1 MEAQRVSE
9 LINTAYTKCLEVGNK
24 NQYECISDMLMT
36 KLYDDMNNAIY
47 DINTELRLVLIR
59 LVPVL
64 KFNTKNELIIKLT
77 VLPYK
82 EGDEL

>member
-1 MEAQRVSE
+1 
-9 LINTAYTKCLEVGNK
+9 
-24 NQYECISDMLMT
+24 MT